1 MFILHSVCL
10 YLFFFFFLGGLVE
23 GWWVAWE
30 VVVNFRV

>member
-10 YLFFFFFLGGLVE
+10 FFFFFFLGGLVE
-23 GWWVAWE
+23 GWWVARE